1 MGILLKDILAVLP
14 EGDKDAD
21 AGISIKE
28 TSIYVEGSRIVSV
41 GKAPDGFFAD
51 KVIEGKDKLAI
62 PGLINCHTH
71 SYMSFMRNIADDLSF
86 MDWLFGRIDPIEQQ
100 MTDEDTYWGACLAI
114 IEMMKSGTTCFNDMQ
129 MNIHQTT
136 RAVKESGM
144 RAVICRGLV
153 GSGGDAAGQMRLKQA
168 YEERDAAADCDRMT
182 FMLGPHAPYTCD
194 DAFMRI
200 VSEEAKKNHMGIHVH
215 LSESESEIQQIKEKY
230 GCSPI
235 EMAERNGLFDVP
247 AIAAHCVQ
255 ITERDMEI
263 LKEKHVSVVTN
274 PASNMKLGNGF
285 APVPAMLEKGINVCL
300 GTDGAASNNSL
311 NLFHELSLLTLIH
324 KGVKRTPQCIS
335 AEEGF
340 RIATINGARALGLE
354 KEIGS
359 LEAGKKADIA
369 ILDLNVPSLNPR
381 NNLLAG
387 LSYSANGSEVETV
400 MINGKVTMENRKVL
414 TIDENLVYKKVNDI
428 IARME
433 IAKG

>member
-1 MGILLKDILAVLP
+1 MGIVLKNILAVLP
-14 EGDKDAD
+14 EGEKDVV
-21 AGISIKE
+21 KE
-28 TSIYVEGSRIVSV
+28 TDIYIEGSRIAAI
-41 GKAPDGFFAD
+41 GQKPEGFIEE
-51 KVIEGKDKLAI
+51 KVIDGKDRLAI

-71 SYMSFMRNIADDLSF
+71 SYMSFMRNVADDLSF
-86 MDWLFGRIDPIEQQ
+86 MDWLFGSIDPIEQK

-144 RAVICRGLV
+144 RAVISRGLV
-153 GSGGDAAGQMRLKQA
+153 GEGDNEAGQMRLSQA
-168 YEERDAAADCDRMT
+168 YEERDAAKDCDRLT

-194 DAFMRI
+194 DAYMRI
-200 VSEEAKKNHMGIHVH
+200 ISEEAKKNHMGIHVH

-235 EMAERNGLFDVP
+235 EMADKNGLFDVP

-255 ITERDMEI
+255 ITESDMDI
-263 LKEKHVSVVTN
+263 LKEKNVSVVTN

-285 APVPAMLEKGINVCL
+285 APVPRMMEKGINVCL

-324 KGVKRTPQCIS
+324 KGVNRTPQCVS
-335 AEEGF
+335 AREGL
-340 RIATINGARALGLE
+340 RIATINGAKALGLE
-354 KEIGS
+354 KETGS
-359 LEAGKKADIA
+359 LEVGKKADIA
-369 ILDLNVPSLNPR
+369 ILDLNTPSLTPR
-381 NNLLAG
+381 NNLIAG

-400 MINGKVTMENRKVL
+400 IIDGKVIMENRKVL
-414 TIDENLVYKKVNDI
+414 TLDEELVYQKINEI
-428 IARME
+428 IVRME
-433 IAKG
+433 LDKKEY

>member
-1 MGILLKDILAVLP
+1 MGILLKDILAALP
-14 EGDKDAD
+14 EGEKDIIRKAD
-21 AGISIKE
+21 L
-28 TSIYVEGSRIVSV
+28 YVEGNRIVSIDEE
-41 GKAPDGFFAD
+41 PEGFQAE
-51 KVIEGKDKLAI
+51 KIIEGKDRLAI

-71 SYMSFMRNIADDLSF
+71 SYMSFMRNVADDLSF
-86 MDWLFGRIDPIEQQ
+86 MDWLFGTIDPIEQK

-153 GSGGDAAGQMRLKQA
+153 GSGDDKGGQMRLRQA
-168 YEERDAAADCDRMT
+168 FEERDAAKDCDRLS

-194 DAFMRI
+194 EGYMRI
-200 VSEEAKKNHMGIHVH
+200 VSEEAKKNHMRIHVH

-255 ITERDMEI
+255 ITESDMEI
-263 LKEKHVSVVTN
+263 LKAKGVSVVTN

-285 APVPAMLEKGINVCL
+285 APVPEMLEKGINVCI

-311 NLFHELSLLTLIH
+311 NLFHEMSLLALIH

-335 AEEGF
+335 AAQNF
-340 RIATINGARALGLE
+340 RIATINGAKALGLSE
-354 KEIGS
+354 EIGS
-359 LEAGKKADIA
+359 LEVGKKADIA
-369 ILDLNVPSLNPR
+369 ILNLNTPSLTPR

-400 MINGKVTMENRKVL
+400 IIDGKITMENRRVL
-414 TIDENLVYKKVNDI
+414 TMDEEVVYEKVNEI
-428 IARME
+428 ITRMGLDKKE
-433 IAKG
+433 Y